1 MVLCSL
7 MLFVAM
13 RAIAETTGRLWNN
26 LVDRFSVPEEQWTT
40 VDSMIYGMDSYFD
53 YDEAWAREKRT
64 RALREAFLHHY
75 SSNLFYH
82 RYCKDN
88 DVQPADIKTEE
99 DLTSIP
105 LVPDTF
111 FKDYPEENP
120 QSVYE
125 WLYRVSSVNIGDYDF
140 TGSNMQDF
148 LRWAENRLRGI
159 VTHSSGTTGN
169 FSIMFRDELTTRR
182 LFYAFDRTLLFS
194 IVHPDDDAQFVY
206 PGPVKTYLT
215 MGHWISEGTRIFDK
229 SQRHFLTERELTMD
243 IVRLMSGQIQG
254 FADKMKLKLLQR
266 VMKKGQHKLIKLLQ
280 QLNESGKQ
288 VIILTFPF
296 QLYDLM
302 EIMRQEDV
310 SLSLGDQNS
319 IVITGGGWK
328 IHQNKKVSPQTFA
341 GMIEETLGIPPE
353 HYKDIYGM
361 SEMNALGMDCEGRY
375 KHLHP
380 WLYPMVL
387 DEDNQP
393 MGYGEE
399 GRFAFLD
406 PVSNS
411 YPGFIITGDRVRLY
425 ERCPACGRP
434 GVVMDSDISRM
445 AGAEAKGCGN
455 LMRDLIAEELR

>member
-1 MVLCSL
+1 MQV
-7 MLFVAM
+7 
-13 RAIAETTGRLWNN
+13 IPETTGRLSNN
-26 LVDRFSVPEEQWTT
+26 LTDRFLVPRERWMTI
-40 VDSMIYGMDSYFD
+40 DSMIYGMDNYFD
-53 YDEAWAREKRT
+53 YDAGSAREKRT
-64 RALREAFLHHY
+64 TAIREAFEHHY
-75 SSNLFYH
+75 SNNLFYH
-82 RYCKDN
+82 RYCRDN
-88 DVQPADIKTEE
+88 DVRPDDIKTED
-99 DLTSIP
+99 DLTAIP
-105 LVPDTF
+105 MVPDNF

-120 QSVYE
+120 KSVYE
-125 WLYRVSSVNIGDYDF
+125 WLYRVSSVNVGDYDF
-140 TGSNMQDF
+140 SGSGLQDF
-148 LRWAENRLRGI
+148 LRWAEHRLRGI

-169 FSIMFRDELTTRR
+169 FSIMFRDQLTTQR
-182 LFYAFDRTLLFS
+182 LFYAFDKTLLFS

-206 PGPVKTYLT
+206 PGPIKTYLT
-215 MGHWISEGTRIFDK
+215 MGHWISEGSQVFDD
-229 SQRHFLTERELTMD
+229 SQRHFLTDRELTMD
-243 IVRLMSGQIQG
+243 IVRLMSGQIRG
-254 FADKMKLKLLQR
+254 LKDKLKLKLLQR
-266 VMKKGQHKLIKLLQ
+266 AMKKGQQKLIQLL
-280 QLNESGKQ
+280 EKMDKADKQ
-288 VIILTFPF
+288 VIIITFPF

-302 EIMRQEDV
+302 ELMREEGV

-328 IHQNKKVSPQTFA
+328 IHQGKKVSPQTFA

-380 WLYPMVL
+380 WLYPMIL

-393 MGYGEE
+393 KGYDQT

-406 PVSNS
+406 PVSHS
-411 YPGFIITGDRVRLY
+411 YPGFIITGDRVKLY

-445 AGAEAKGCGN
+445 SGAEAKGCGN